1 MSLFVLTDSMN
12 MLQHLGGHT
21 LLFIS
26 DVVDKLLQ
34 WLRGSFWSQTLK
46 SGFNCVVRK
55 EGQHHKSFDV
65 AACRMISGVRSLQ
78 SQLLHLSPKG
88 LVPVECTAQQLQF
101 WEDFTKC
108 SPHGFLEVNS
118 HLFYSRGRWQDP

>member
-1 MSLFVLTDSMN
+1 MSLFVLTDCMN

-46 SGFNCVVRK
+46 SGFDCVVWK
-55 EGQHHKSFDV
+55 EGQRYKLSDV
-65 AACRMISGVRSLQ
+65 ATCRMISGVCSLQ
-78 SQLLHLSPKG
+78 SQPLHLSPKG
-88 LVPVECTAQQLQF
+88 LVPVECTAQQLQI